1 MKTHKCSSQNKGQV
15 GVTAIGMVLIE
26 LVTAIAVLGLLATS
40 VVPIYQLS
48 MQKSRAAQ
56 CLANRTSAEKADML
70 YSIDYSTVSPSF
82 ASLVVTG
89 YLNRIPACASKG
101 IYIWQTTEGSSPHR
115 VLACSIHGYTV
126 HGSTSSKTMY
136 SNGFTDMSGLRALGP
151 ASTVQT
157 PLWTTLNGKLYN
169 PGSGEQRIAFGD
181 ASWKDYTLDVT
192 ANLLDKRGYGIYYR
206 SNGADN
212 ISGYCFQYDPGA
224 GAFLV
229 RKVTNG
235 KESSPVASVRIP
247 SAFPIYN
254 SDHAISISVA
264 GNSHAI
270 SIDGT
275 QVLAFTDSTYTTGGG
290 GFRSWDSA
298 VTFDNLTV
306 TKK

>member
-1 MKTHKCSSQNKGQV
+1 M
-15 GVTAIGMVLIE
+15 AAGMVLIE
-26 LVTAIAVLGLLATS
+26 LVTAIAVAGLLATS
-40 VVPIYQLS
+40 IVPVYQLS
-48 MQKSRAAQ
+48 IEKSRATQ
-56 CLANRTSAEKADML
+56 CLANRTSAEQADML

-82 ASLVVTG
+82 AALVAKG
-89 YLNRIPACASKG
+89 YLNRTPACASKG
-101 IYIWQTTEGSSPHR
+101 VYVWQTTAGSAPHR

-126 HGSTSSKTMY
+126 NGSTSSNIIY
-136 SNGFTDMSGLRALGP
+136 SNEFSDLSGLRALGP
-151 ASTVQT
+151 ASTVQS

-192 ANLLDKRGYGIYYR
+192 ANLFNKRGYGIYYR

-212 ISGYCFQYDPGA
+212 ISGYCFQYDPGS

-235 KESSPVASVRIP
+235 RESSPIASVRIP
-247 SAFPIYN
+247 SGFPIYN
-254 SDHAISISVA
+254 ADHAISISVT
-264 GNSHAI
+264 GSSHAI

-275 QVLAFTDSTYTTGGG
+275 QVLAFTDSTYSTGGG

-306 TKK
+306 TKN